1 MEAKVFDLGLLLR
14 FLPGSTHTLLAA
26 LEWEHEIGVYPA
38 PITACDA
45 QFNHL
50 LERRRAIG
58 RELRRLNDLS
68 DAEVIDESQFVEACE
83 YLSEI
88 EKRTLRRSA
97 PRE

>member
-1 MEAKVFDLGLLLR
+1 MNMLRQEMIRLLR
-14 FLPGSTHTLLAA
+14 QHRRQLND
-26 LEWEHEIGVYPA
+26 EIGDYPV